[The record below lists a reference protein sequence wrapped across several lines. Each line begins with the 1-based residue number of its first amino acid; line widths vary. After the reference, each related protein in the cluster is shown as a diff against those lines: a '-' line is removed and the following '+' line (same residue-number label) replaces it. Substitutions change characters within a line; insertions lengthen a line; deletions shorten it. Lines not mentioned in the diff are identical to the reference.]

1 MNTANTQQIKKKN
14 SKCEAMW
21 SQSFF
26 NDLVKSLDL
35 KWGRSDADFHHIFLK
50 ERPRAPSLHSPKKLS
65 ENKWFLLLFPSFRCL
80 MLGSH
85 WYIIIAR
92 KISKPASQIQTHPTD
107 GPRRVFQV
115 SNTVGSGFVSWIT
128 ESWKENCKVRRRSF
142 WEVVFHMD
150 QFRELPYENNCNVT

>member
-65 ENKWFLLLFPSFRCL
+65 ENKRFLLLFPSFRCL
-80 MLGSH
+80 MLGTWKPLIHHRSANFKTGVGNSGSPYRQSSPSFPDVKYCWQCFRFMDYRVLKRKLQSQKEIILGSRLSH
-85 WYIIIAR
+85 
-92 KISKPASQIQTHPTD
+92 
-107 GPRRVFQV
+107 
-115 SNTVGSGFVSWIT
+115 GSVQGT
-128 ESWKENCKVRRRSF
+128 AL
-142 WEVVFHMD
+142 WE
-150 QFRELPYENNCNVT
+150 QL

>member
-1 MNTANTQQIKKKN
+1 MSRPCLSTHHVRP
-14 SKCEAMW
+14 
-21 SQSFF
+21 SFF

-50 ERPRAPSLHSPKKLS
+50 ERPHAPSLVLAQPKEIKRKQMVSPLV
-65 ENKWFLLLFPSFRCL
+65 PFRCL

-92 KISKPASQIQTHPTD
+92 QISKPASQIQTHPTD
-107 GPRRVFQV
+107 GPRLVFQV
-115 SNTVGSGFVSWIT
+115 SNTAGSGFVSWIT

-150 QFRELPYENNCNVT
+150 QFRELPYGNNCNVT

>member
-1 MNTANTQQIKKKN
+1 MGGVSWWADLVCRRT
-14 SKCEAMW
+14 MW
-21 SQSFF
+21 SQAFSTIWS
-26 NDLVKSLDL
+26 NLWTSS
-35 KWGRSDADFHHIFLK
+35 GEGAMQISITFLLRK
-50 ERPRAPSLHSPKKLS
+50 DPMHPPWSLHSPKKLS

-150 QFRELPYENNCNVT
+150 QFRELPYGNNCNVT